1 MWPRPI
7 TEERA
12 IIEARHTVTAISHLI
27 MPVKAI
33 WAAGS
38 DTPIADIDITMVTCI
53 KAADIVLLREN
64 IDISAADINTMAGG
78 TGVEATEAAITGD
91 ERDNCGLNG
100 KFAGIALSGED

>member
-1 MWPRPI
+1 
-7 TEERA
+7 
-12 IIEARHTVTAISHLI
+12 

-38 DTPIADIDITMVTCI
+38 DTPIADIDITMVICI
-53 KAADIVLLREN
+53 KAADIVLSREN
-64 IDISAADINTMAGG
+64 IDISAADINTMAGD

-91 ERDNCGLNG
+91 EKDDYGLNG